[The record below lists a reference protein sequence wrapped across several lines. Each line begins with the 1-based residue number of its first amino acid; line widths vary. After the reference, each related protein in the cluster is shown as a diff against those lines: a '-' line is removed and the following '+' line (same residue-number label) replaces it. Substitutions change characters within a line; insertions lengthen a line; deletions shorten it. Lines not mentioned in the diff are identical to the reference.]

1 MAKRSTA
8 LILAGFLAAGL
19 GWGGVAN
26 AASDEP
32 STEESVRDGLQ
43 RVLDAI
49 ELFFQNIP
57 QYEGPEVLDNGD
69 IIIRRK
75 PPQADEDDKETPAAT
90 PPKLEETKT

>member
-1 MAKRSTA
+1 MSKRSKA
-8 LILAGFLAAGL
+8 VIMAVVLSAGL
-19 GWGGVAN
+19 ASGGVAT

-32 STEESVRDGLQ
+32 STEDNVRDGLQ

-57 QYEGPEVLDNGD
+57 QYEAPEVLDNGD

-75 PPQADEDDKETPAAT
+75 PPQPDEENNETPAVK
-90 PPKLEETKT
+90 PPKVEETKT